1 MNEGYFIGKG
11 DKTTCGG
18 VVMDGNSRINM
29 HGLLQSF
36 EGDRV
41 SCGVDGQTYGIVGGI
56 PFMSSN
62 GRRMAG
68 TLHSASN
75 CPCKAQLVPSLTAAS
90 YRTEGRAAQ
99 PHSRATQ
106 SVSPIAVRHTAAPPQ
121 STFAAATRST
131 PATFGGPAGQKPGF
145 YIVPK
150 STTRQALEATLFPS
164 PDAAVMNKFRTLNPG
179 REDVKAGSMIVLS
192 DPNNFQ
198 CTREEA
204 WLMEAAAKTQ
214 DALKT
219 LSADEADFMARHYAE
234 ISTFLS
240 HGSTGVGLATAS
252 FASHLKNVEFLL
264 KDMESLHHRSF
275 QTHGHLRSP
284 EFFAERQ
291 RLLKMLDNSLNGLTK
306 ISTGFPDHPNLKSA
320 LGISTKSLVHQWA
333 KAGVAGQIPGYATHL
348 EGVAKASRYVQY
360 GGWIGTAIGGG
371 ASYMKVQDVCTAGD
385 AQACE
390 RVKFTEA
397 GSFLGGV
404 VGSAAVG
411 GVLGG
416 GNATILCIA
425 LGVPTGGVATV
436 ACGLAAVGIG
446 ALAGG
451 TIVGMG
457 GGYLGEL
464 IYETV
469 Q

>member
-75 CPCKAQLVPSLTAAS
+75 CPCNAQLVPSLTAAS

-99 PHSRATQ
+99 PQSRATQ
-106 SVSPIAVRHTAAPPQ
+106 PISPIAARHSAAPPQ
-121 STFAAATRST
+121 SSFASSTRST
-131 PATFGGPAGQKPGF
+131 PATFGGPAGQEPGF

-219 LSADEADFMARHYAE
+219 LSADEADFMVRHYAE

-240 HGSTGVGLATAS
+240 HGSTGMGLATAS

-320 LGISTKSLVHQWA
+320 LGISTKSLVHQWS

-385 AQACE
+385 AEACE
-390 RVKFTEA
+390 RVKFTET
-397 GSFLGGV
+397 GGFIGGV
-404 VGSAAVG
+404 VGGAAAGSNIGIAVSGIICVG
-411 GVLGG
+411 
-416 GNATILCIA
+416 
-425 LGVPTGGVATV
+425 LGVPTGGVAMV
-436 ACGLAAVGIG
+436 LCGLMMIAATSYG
-446 ALAGG
+446 AGTVLGAAGEKTG
-451 TIVGMG
+451 DI
-457 GGYLGEL
+457 
-464 IYETV
+464 IYKA
-469 Q
+469 QK

>member
-56 PFMSSN
+56 PFMSGN

-106 SVSPIAVRHTAAPPQ
+106 SVSPIAARHTAAPPQ

-131 PATFGGPAGQKPGF
+131 PATFGGPAGQEPGF

-150 STTRQALEATLFPS
+150 STTRQALETTLLPS

-214 DALKT
+214 NALKT

-252 FASHLKNVEFLL
+252 FASHLKNVEYLL

-320 LGISTKSLVHQWA
+320 LGISTKSLVHQWS
-333 KAGVAGQIPGYATHL
+333 KAGIAGQIPGYATHL

-371 ASYMKVQDVCTAGD
+371 ASYMKVQDVCTAGE
-385 AQACE
+385 AEACE
-390 RVKFTEA
+390 RVKFTET
-397 GSFLGGV
+397 GSFVGGV
-404 VGSAAVG
+404 VGGVAVG
-411 GVLGG
+411 GILSASNLGG
-416 GNATILCIA
+416 LCIA
-425 LGVPTGGVATV
+425 LGVPSGGTGTI
-436 ACGLAAVGIG
+436 ACGLLISGVG
-446 ALAGG
+446 AFAGG
-451 TIVGMG
+451 VLGDKG
-457 GGYLGEL
+457 GEGFGEM
-464 IYETV
+464 IYEYV
-469 Q
+469 K